1 MDLETGNRI
10 AAILLKEAAE
20 LRQRA
25 EREGVHVYLE
35 QPKVRA
41 RPNSRFLTAT
51 VLGVQQTNRAVE
63 VNEMWR
69 VRQKELKMD
78 DRLREGSGY
87 DDNCSKNYGDVGDI
101 PRSTGRG
108 HSVNENNTRVSSSSS
123 KRVGS
128 SYSREDEGLR
138 DGEVEEFLH
147 SRVKRGRGAVGSRMD
162 ETGPYLP
169 PCPDYEEK
177 LSRSP
182 DAKLLGVF
190 FKPEKYCASSEEEL
204 GTERLKKAKKV
215 CSKSLDKKNSR
226 KHRSKEK
233 SRGKKRKRKDEKRSK
248 HYSCLQ
254 SSAIIYSKNTWNADM
269 TWQLHLGNEKL
280 SPGKFKLPRVLFIF
294 KYIFIV

>member
-1 MDLETGNRI
+1 MFFPSSVDSFYCTNIICGFISKFSGEKKTYCFGMDI
-10 AAILLKEAAE
+10 FA
-20 LRQRA
+20 
-25 EREGVHVYLE
+25 H
-35 QPKVRA
+35 
-41 RPNSRFLTAT
+41 
-51 VLGVQQTNRAVE
+51 
-63 VNEMWR
+63 
-69 VRQKELKMD
+69 D
-78 DRLREGSGY
+78 
-87 DDNCSKNYGDVGDI
+87 
-101 PRSTGRG
+101 
-108 HSVNENNTRVSSSSS
+108 
-123 KRVGS
+123 
-128 SYSREDEGLR
+128 
-138 DGEVEEFLH
+138 
-147 SRVKRGRGAVGSRMD
+147 RVKRGRGAVGSRMD

-215 CSKSLDKKNSR
+215 CSKSLDKKHSR

-233 SRGKKRKRKDEKRSK
+233 SRGKKRKRKEVNTSK
-248 HYSCLQ
+248 CPFFGTPLFPCKIHKLVVFNTYYSSCLQ

-280 SPGKFKLPRVLFIF
+280 SPGKFKLARVSHRFCKNVLFIF

>member
-1 MDLETGNRI
+1 MIVKSRVRGGSLQSEGVKGGRAKATFFFALIEIGISFFPHICLFLQSVLMDLETENRI
-10 AAILLKEAAE
+10 AAILMKEAAE

-51 VLGVQQTNRAVE
+51 VRGVQQTNRAVE

-69 VRQKELKMD
+69 VRQKEIEMD
-78 DRLREGSGY
+78 DRLRERSGY
-87 DDNCSKNYGDVGDI
+87 DDNCSKNLWGC
-101 PRSTGRG
+101 RR

-128 SYSREDEGLR
+128 SYSGEDEGLR
-138 DGEVEEFLH
+138 DEEVEEFLH

-169 PCPDYEEK
+169 PCPDYKEK
-177 LSRSP
+177 LSRSL
-182 DAKLLGVF
+182 DAKLPGVV
-190 FKPEKYCASSEEEL
+190 FKPEKPSLLKYHASSEEEL

-215 CSKSLDKKNSR
+215 CSKSLDKKHSR
-226 KHRSKEK
+226 KHRSKEN
-233 SRGKKRKRKDEKRSK
+233 SRGKKRERKDDKRSK
-248 HYSCLQ
+248 H
-254 SSAIIYSKNTWNADM
+254 
-269 TWQLHLGNEKL
+269 
-280 SPGKFKLPRVLFIF
+280 
-294 KYIFIV
+294 